1 MPTKDVQGKLWNTA
15 PANWAKYIEPTFVPM
30 YQKVLDRLALNEEKR
45 LLDAGCGSGLFLSMA
60 AGSGAQLHGIDASPG
75 LLALSR
81 QRLPGACLR
90 IEDLEAL
97 PFIDGTFDVVTGFNS
112 FPYAHSFEGAL
123 AEARRVVKRHGKVVI
138 GTWGKEE
145 DCNSGRVL
153 KAVAGLLPPTPQD
166 APGLFALSE
175 EGKLEAVCEVVG
187 LRVISRQTVFCPA
200 SFNSDQDL
208 QEGFLCTATCADAV
222 ENIGEEAVR
231 NLIIESAEPY
241 NLAGDLYYLHNYF
254 TILIT
259 EKI

>member
-15 PANWAKYIEPTFVPM
+15 PANWARYIEPTFVPM

-60 AGSGAQLHGIDASPG
+60 AASGAQLHGIDASQG

-81 QRLPGACLR
+81 QRVPGAYLR
-90 IEDLEAL
+90 VEDLEAL

-138 GTWGKEE
+138 GIWGREE
-145 DCNSGRVL
+145 ECNSGSVL
-153 KAVAGLLPPTPQD
+153 KAVMGLLPPPPQD
-166 APGLFALSE
+166 APGLFSLSE
-175 EGKLEAVCEVVG
+175 EGKLEAICHVVG
-187 LRVISRQTVFCPA
+187 LRVISRQTAFCPV
-200 SFNSDQDL
+200 SFNSDQAL
-208 QEGFLCTATCADAV
+208 QEGFLCTATCAGAV
-222 ENIGEEAVR
+222 ESIGEEAVR
-231 NLIIESAEPY
+231 NMIIESAEPY
-241 NLAGDLYYLHNYF
+241 NLADDVYYLHNHF